1 MWWGPTR
8 RAVPALRLSGKRPRP
23 AGPLRF
29 ASSNA
34 RRERCLRRFVTTGR
48 GSVSHLRWRHGQSG
62 ACRVRAL
69 RRARR
74 AYVLRVRRGG
84 HHGARRIS
92 RSALCALQRARLVA
106 LPEVPWRLGRLSD
119 MRRHRAR
126 RGAVSRYEEARR
138 RVVIRLRAV
147 RRRTLEPS
155 NPRTLEPSNLRTF
168 EPSNLRTLAPFPL
181 DLRCRWC
188 YLSRTVCAIKITV

>member
-1 MWWGPTR
+1 MPT
-8 RAVPALRLSGKRPRP
+8 LRLSGKRPRP
-23 AGPLRF
+23 AGPFRF

-69 RRARR
+69 RRAWR

-84 HHGARRIS
+84 HHRARRIS
-92 RSALCALQRARLVA
+92 RSALCALQRTRLVA

-126 RGAVSRYEEARR
+126 RGAVSRHEEARR
-138 RVVIRLRAV
+138 RVVIRLRLLRKL
-147 RRRTLEPS
+147 RRDRLS
-155 NPRTLEPSNLRTF
+155 NPRTLAPSTHLIAT
-168 EPSNLRTLAPFPL
+168 FPL
-181 DLRCRWC
+181 TFDRRWC
-188 YLSRTVCAIKITV
+188 YLSRTVCARKITV